1 MIASCRH
8 LYPIRMMCRLLR
20 VSSSGYYARQARPK
34 SRRARGNAE
43 LAQEIRRIHTESGE
57 VYGSPKVWKELQG
70 RGSSCGKHRVAR
82 LMKQEGLQ
90 GIPSKKR
97 RRRTHKASHRPA
109 GVTNHLARDF
119 AAATP
124 NTKWVTDITYIPT
137 AEGWLYLAVVLDLYS
152 RQIIGWSMQP
162 QQDGGLVLQAV
173 RMAMGQRTTSE
184 AVVLHSDRGTQYT
197 THEFQAFLTTHG
209 IVSSM
214 SGVGNC
220 YDNAVA
226 ESFFG
231 LLKRER
237 VNRRHYRTRAEAR
250 ADVFDYIE
258 RFYNRRRRH
267 SHTEGLPPGVYAKQI
282 LKTLN

>member
-1 MIASCRH
+1 VIASCH
-8 LYPIRMMCRLLR
+8 NLFPIRMMCRLLR
-20 VSSSGYYARQARPK
+20 VSPSGYYARQTRPK
-34 SRRARGNAE
+34 SRRATVNAE
-43 LAQEIRRIHTESGE
+43 LAEEIRRIHTESGE

-70 RGSSCGKHRVAR
+70 RGQSCGQHRVAR

-97 RRRTHKASHRPA
+97 WHTRKAGNRPE

-119 AAATP
+119 VAAQP
-124 NTKWVTDITYIPT
+124 NAKWVTDITYIRT
-137 AEGWLYLAVVLDLYS
+137 TEGWLYLAVVLDLFS
-152 RQIIGWSMQP
+152 RQVIGWSMQP
-162 QQDGGLVLQAV
+162 QQDCDLVIQAV
-173 RMAMGQRTTSE
+173 RMAAGQRMTSE

-197 THEFQAFLTTHG
+197 AHEFQAFLSTQG
-209 IVSSM
+209 MVSSM

-237 VNRRHYRTRAEAR
+237 VHRRRYRTRAEAR
-250 ADVFDYIE
+250 ADIFDYIE
-258 RFYNRRRRH
+258 RFYNRQRRH
-267 SHTEGLPPGVYAKQI
+267 VYTKGLPPGVYAEQY

>member
-1 MIASCRH
+1 MIASCCR
-8 LYPIRMMCRLLR
+8 LFPIRMMCRLLC
-20 VSSSGYYARQARPK
+20 VSPSGYYARQARPK
-34 SRRARGNAE
+34 SLRAKANTE
-43 LAQEIRRIHTESGE
+43 LTKEIRRIHTASDE
-57 VYGSPKVWKELQG
+57 VYGSPKIWKELQG
-70 RGSSCGKHRVAR
+70 QGQPCGQHRVAR

-97 RRRTHKASHRPA
+97 WRTRKTGTRPE

-119 AAATP
+119 SAVMP

-137 AEGWLYLAVVLDLYS
+137 AEGWLYLAVVLDLFS
-152 RQIIGWSMQP
+152 RQVIGWAMHP
-162 QQDGGLVLQAV
+162 QQDCGLVLQAV
-173 RMAMGQRTTSE
+173 QMAEEQRTTST

-197 THEFQAFLTTHG
+197 AHEFQAFLHTHG
-209 IVSSM
+209 MISSM

-237 VNRRHYRTRAEAR
+237 IHRRCYRTRAEAR
-250 ADVFDYIE
+250 TDIFDYIE
-258 RFYNRRRRH
+258 RFYNRQRRH
-267 SHTEGLPPGVYAKQI
+267 SYSQGLPPGIYATTGI
-282 LKTLN
+282 TNS